1 MNNKSQSDATSMM
14 KGDANLY
21 ADSDFS
27 ESQLMRADGT
37 NSEFTDGSQVMRV
50 DPGKQGNAEMD
61 IRNLTGERPESSK
74 NQNKNDDFEKGVYPG
89 LSAVHSSKNI

>member
-1 MNNKSQSDATSMM
+1 
-14 KGDANLY
+14 
-21 ADSDFS
+21 
-27 ESQLMRADGT
+27 MRADGT

-74 NQNKNDDFEKGVYPG
+74 NQNKNDFVKKTFTF
-89 LSAVHSSKNI
+89 S